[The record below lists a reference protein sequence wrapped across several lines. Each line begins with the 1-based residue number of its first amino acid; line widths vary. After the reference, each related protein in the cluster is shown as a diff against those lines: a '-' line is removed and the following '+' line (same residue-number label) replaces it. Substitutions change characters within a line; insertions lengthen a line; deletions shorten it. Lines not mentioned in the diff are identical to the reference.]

1 MFPTKI
7 KMRYIHQCLHHW
19 PQSELLS
26 RQQHCSRDD
35 SSVVTKQESSDGRQ
49 EREQVESE
57 RNTGGAG
64 SDWWTEQCVLI
75 RLISVIY
82 HLVNV
87 VFSICL
93 GLDCSPRFEQQ
104 VCCRYKLK
112 SSLNNEVKSVLW
124 FTISVFR
131 RISTLSHTW
140 VTIY

>member
-1 MFPTKI
+1 
-7 KMRYIHQCLHHW
+7 MRYKHRCLHHW
-19 PQSELLS
+19 PQSELLPQ
-26 RQQHCSRDD
+26 QQHCAGDD
-35 SSVVTKQESSDGRQ
+35 SSVVTKQESSDGGQ

-57 RNTGGAG
+57 RNTAGAG

-75 RLISVIY
+75 RIIRLNY
-82 HLVNV
+82 HLVNIII
-87 VFSICL
+87 SIWL
-93 GLDCSPRFEQQ
+93 SLDFSPRFEQQ